1 MKIAIVIILLVLLV
15 IYLAVQNYRLYK
27 KLKYVDE
34 ANMWHKL
41 AITDSLTGIYN
52 RNAYD
57 LQIEKIKR
65 NINEGIKG
73 IVLFD
78 VDDFKMINDTQGHLE
93 GDEVLKDVAK
103 TLLDIFP
110 EPKYMVFRIGGDEFS
125 VLSFNVSEHEII
137 RRLLS
142 LKKRLLSNGE
152 IRLSKGYAIIDDNAE
167 EAFAHADEMLYAD
180 KLSKARHKI

>member
-1 MKIAIVIILLVLLV
+1 MNTAIVIILLVLLV

-78 VDDFKMINDTQGHLE
+78 VDDFKMINDTYGFVF
-93 GDEVLKDVAK
+93 GDAVLVEFARILQENVKDIGFASRYGGQEFIIMIDKAKKEEV
-103 TLLDIFP
+103 
-110 EPKYMVFRIGGDEFS
+110 
-125 VLSFNVSEHEII
+125 
-137 RRLLS
+137 
-142 LKKRLLSNGE
+142 
-152 IRLSKGYAIIDDNAE
+152 
-167 EAFAHADEMLYAD
+167 
-180 KLSKARHKI
+180 